1 MVADITTQGSL
12 LPIITCLLGKYL
24 QLFGEQEAIQEY
36 DLKHNDECF
45 PLVMQF
51 YDQVF
56 EAEQDTQNSSRV
68 KSRNLR
74 STLRE
79 ARYSQV
85 SAYAAQFMRTMS
97 VFYRAGLFNT

>member
-12 LPIITCLLGKYL
+12 LPIITCLLGKVILMMIVVHILVSQLLHFNFKYL

-51 YDQVF
+51 YDQVGF
-56 EAEQDTQNSSRV
+56 
-68 KSRNLR
+68 
-74 STLRE
+74 
-79 ARYSQV
+79 
-85 SAYAAQFMRTMS
+85 
-97 VFYRAGLFNT
+97 